1 MFCKHCGKEVTVS
14 DKFCVGCGK
23 VVCDSYVEEYCRV
36 TFEQTASIESKE
48 LNAQSARSLACGI
61 LSIVFFWTVIVS
73 FIFATINLI
82 KIPIKLSQLRTDF
95 INNYDRKMYDR
106 ARGRFAAA
114 FITTLVGLILAVIS
128 LVLYVLLS

>member
-1 MFCKHCGKEVTVS
+1 MFCKHCGKEVAVS
-14 DKFCVGCGK
+14 DKFCASCGK
-23 VVCDSYVEEYCRV
+23 AICDSYVEEYRRV

-73 FIFATINLI
+73 FIFITINLI

-95 INNYDRKMYDR
+95 INDYDRKIYDS
-106 ARGRFAAA
+106 ARGRFVAA
-114 FITTLVGLILAVIS
+114 FITTLVGLILTVI
-128 LVLYVLLS
+128 LFVLYVLIS